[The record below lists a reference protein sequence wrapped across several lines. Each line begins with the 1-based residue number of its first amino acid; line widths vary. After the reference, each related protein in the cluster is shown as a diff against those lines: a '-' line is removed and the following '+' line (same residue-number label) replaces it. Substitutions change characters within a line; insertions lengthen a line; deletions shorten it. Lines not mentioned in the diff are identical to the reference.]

1 MLFAFFSV
9 FAASVGALYWL
20 VLHISPA
27 TASEVQIGAVYASL
41 FGIVWSL
48 AALFSRGFGAEFPIR
63 QGMIFGLLA
72 CLTLWLLASSL
83 FSLATAGLVLG
94 VFVLLE
100 LYALSH

>member
-9 FAASVGALYWL
+9 FAASVAALYWL
-20 VLHISPA
+20 VFHISPA
-27 TASEVQIGAVYASL
+27 TASPIQIGAVYASL

-48 AALFSRGFGAEFPIR
+48 AALLSRGFGAEFPMR

-83 FSLATAGLVLG
+83 FSLVTTALLLG